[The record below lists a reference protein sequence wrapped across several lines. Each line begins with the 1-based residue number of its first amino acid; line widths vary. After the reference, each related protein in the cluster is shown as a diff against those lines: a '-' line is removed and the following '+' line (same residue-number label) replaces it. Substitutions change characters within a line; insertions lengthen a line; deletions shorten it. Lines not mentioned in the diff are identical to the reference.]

1 MGPRYRVVPL
11 ALCIS
16 GCSSIPFSGAVVGQ
30 VVGQIENA
38 NHAQYQAAELIMCRG
53 ITVGE
58 WMRSIG
64 PYPEKVA
71 GWRALCVGN
80 SLPEV
85 PSVPVVNPL

>member
-1 MGPRYRVVPL
+1 MRILYAIPL
-11 ALCIS
+11 AFLM
-16 GCSSIPFSGAVVGQ
+16 GCSGNIPVIDT
-30 VVGQIENA
+30 VVGQIA
-38 NHAQYQAAELIMCRG
+38 NVNHLTYASAELIMCQG

-64 PYPEKVA
+64 PYPEKVN

-85 PSVPVVNPL
+85 PSVPVVNSP